1 MSIVMAIVG
10 VEKGNLAR
18 DYFLELLEIKSRVE
32 HHAKKEDTNDM
43 SKVLVSVFL
52 EAFEWASKAW
62 TLLLMFVDLRALF
75 SRSTYLHLQRLPTNV
90 CGYELFRLAHAM
102 GYLAFLDYYHLDL
115 TSFN

>member
-52 EAFEWASKAW
+52 EAFE
-62 TLLLMFVDLRALF
+62 
-75 SRSTYLHLQRLPTNV
+75 
-90 CGYELFRLAHAM
+90 
-102 GYLAFLDYYHLDL
+102 
-115 TSFN
+115 